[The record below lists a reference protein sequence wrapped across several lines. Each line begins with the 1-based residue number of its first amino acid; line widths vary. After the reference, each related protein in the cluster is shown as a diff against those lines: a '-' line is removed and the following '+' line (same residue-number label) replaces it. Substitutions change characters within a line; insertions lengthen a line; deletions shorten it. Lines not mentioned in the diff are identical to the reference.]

1 MFEKEIEMLEKLQ
14 NISHHHLDYVTCQS
28 AMESLSNA
36 EAELTQL
43 RAEVERLKPLAEIGE
58 RTKKAY
64 EMGYRL
70 DASCNYSR
78 VRLKT
83 ITELMDL
90 KIEQKDGAE

>member
-43 RAEVERLKPLAEIGE
+43 RAEVERLIEENKEL
-58 RTKKAY
+58 
-64 EMGYRL
+64 RL
-70 DASCNYSR
+70 YKWA
-78 VRLKT
+78 T
-83 ITELMDL
+83 ITM
-90 KIEQKDGAE
+90 KKDGAE